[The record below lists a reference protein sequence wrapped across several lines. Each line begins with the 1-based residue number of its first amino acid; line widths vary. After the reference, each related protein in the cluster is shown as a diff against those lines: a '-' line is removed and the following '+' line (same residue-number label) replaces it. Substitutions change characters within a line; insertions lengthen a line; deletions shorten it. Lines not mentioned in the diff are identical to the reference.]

1 MRSLAM
7 FAVSLVMRFVMFAVS
22 GALVVG
28 AGGCSLLLDRST
40 TQCKTDDDC
49 TRFGGHPLCQE
60 GVCVASG
67 LGPEGCFEG
76 TPMTQSQ
83 FLNACSTAQ
92 NVPFDNCARLG
103 MCDPMASWPATVDPT
118 PLSIPPLV
126 NPVAAP
132 TQNCSDVAANRIYMY
147 GTSDFA
153 PMLKAAQPLL
163 SSASPPYRAFFL
175 NASSCAGVVSVFDST
190 KRLITNPAPGATPNY
205 AFYFDD
211 AGNQQSCLLDSGGN
225 TVDIGVSNLFAP
237 TCNTSTASYTPG
249 TTVSDYLG
257 AIVPFALSVPAQS
270 TQVSISAEAAHM
282 VFGMSGRSGGVT
294 GLKDATPWTDP
305 TYYFIRNSGSGSTVL
320 SAVMF
325 NVPKTKFW
333 GIDRLSTDN
342 LRDSMLASTEAEA
355 SIGILSIVDADVNRG
370 NLRSLYL
377 QAPGQ
382 LSGYLPDSNKNSFDK
397 MNVRDGHYPLWG
409 YEHFFTPIGP
419 GGVPSD
425 AAKAFVT
432 RFSIARLD
440 QRLLDNIITASL
452 VPQCAMKVVRTGEET
467 TFMPNTGLQC
477 GCYFDFKT
485 TGKTSCQTCQS
496 SSDCPAD
503 HSACN
508 YGYCEV
514 N

>member
-1 MRSLAM
+1 MRSLATT
-7 FAVSLVMRFVMFAVS
+7 AIVALAGLVLPAS
-22 GALVVG
+22 
-28 AGGCSLLLDRST
+28 GCSLLLDRGS
-40 TQCKTDDDC
+40 TQCSTDDDC
-49 TRFGGHPLCQE
+49 LRFGGHPTCE
-60 GVCVASG
+60 NGVCVASG
-67 LGPEGCFEG
+67 LGPEGCFAG
-76 TPMTQSQ
+76 TPTTNTE
-83 FLNACSTAQ
+83 FYNACSTAK

-103 MCDPMASWPATVDPT
+103 MCDPMAAWPAPVDPT

-147 GTSDFA
+147 GTADFA

-163 SSASPPYRAFFL
+163 SAASPPYRAFFL
-175 NASSCAGVVSVFDST
+175 NASSCAGVISVFDST
-190 KRLITNPAPGATPNY
+190 KRLINNPAAGATPNY

-211 AGNQQSCLLDSGGN
+211 DGNQQSCLLDAAGN
-225 TVDIGVSNLFAP
+225 TVDIGVSNLFGP
-237 TCNTSTASYTPG
+237 TCNTSTATYNPG

-257 AIVPFALSVPAQS
+257 AVVPFSLSVPAAS
-270 TQVSISAEAAHM
+270 SQVSISAEAAHM
-282 VFGMSGRSGGVT
+282 VFGMGGKAGGS
-294 GLKDATPWTDP
+294 GLKDALPWTDP
-305 TYYFIRNSGSGSTVL
+305 TYYFIRNSGAGSTVL
-320 SAVMF
+320 SAVLF

-377 QAPGQ
+377 QSPGQ
-382 LSGYLPDSNKNSFDK
+382 LSGFLPDSNKNSFDK
-397 MNVRDGHYPLWG
+397 KNVRDGHYPLWG
-409 YEHFFTPIGP
+409 YEHFFTPVGP

-440 QRLLDNIITASL
+440 QRLLDNIIAASL
-452 VPQCAMKVVRTGEET
+452 VPQCAMRVVRTGET
-467 TFMPNTGLQC
+467 ATFTPNNGLQC

-485 TGKTSCQTCQS
+485 TGKTSCQPCQS
-496 SSDCPAD
+496 STDCPAD

>member
-1 MRSLAM
+1 MRSLN
-7 FAVSLVMRFVMFAVS
+7 FIVVMALAGLCNLA
-22 GALVVG
+22 GA
-28 AGGCSLLLDRST
+28 GCSLIVDRNSA
-40 TQCKTDDDC
+40 QCHTDDDC
-49 TRFGGHPLCQE
+49 TRFGGHPLCE
-60 GVCVASG
+60 NNVCVGSG
-67 LGPEGCFEG
+67 LGPEGCFAG
-76 TPMTQSQ
+76 TPMTQTDY
-83 FLNACSTAQ
+83 LNACSTAA
-92 NVPFDNCARLG
+92 NVRFDNCARLG
-103 MCDPMASWPATVDPT
+103 LCDPMTPLPATVDPT
-118 PLSIPPLV
+118 NPTIPPLV
-126 NPVAAP
+126 NPVTPP
-132 TQNCSDVAANRIYMY
+132 TQNCTDVAPNRIYMY

-163 SSASPPYRAFFL
+163 SAANPPYRAFYL
-175 NASSCAGVVSVFDST
+175 NASSCAGVISVFDPT
-190 KRLITNPAPGATPNY
+190 KRIISNPAMGATPNY

-211 AGNQQSCLLDSGGN
+211 GGVQHSCLLDPSGN
-225 TVDIGVSNLFAP
+225 AVDIGVSNLYGP
-237 TCNTSTASYTPG
+237 TCNTMTASYLPG
-249 TTVSDYLG
+249 TTVSDYTG
-257 AIVPFALSVPAQS
+257 PIVPFALSVPASS
-270 TQVSISAEAAHM
+270 TQISISAEAAHM
-282 VFGMSGRSGGVT
+282 VFGLSGKSSGA
-294 GLKDATPWTDP
+294 GLKDAMPWVDP
-305 TYYFIRNSGSGSTVL
+305 TYFFIRSSTAGSTVL

-342 LRDSMLASTEAEA
+342 LRDSMLASTEAEG

-382 LSGYLPDSNKNSFDK
+382 ISGYLPDSNKNSFDK

-409 YEHFFTPIGP
+409 YQHFFTPIGA

-440 QRLLDNIITASL
+440 QKLLDNVIGASL
-452 VPQCAMKVVRTGEET
+452 IPQCAMKVVRTGEET
-467 TFMPNTGLQC
+467 SFQPNTGLQC
-477 GCYFDFKT
+477 GCYFDYKT
-485 TGKTSCQTCQS
+485 SGKTSCQPCQG